1 MECYYYDREGKQR
14 GGGTRMP
21 ERKSEKGQK
30 KVSKGL
36 FMINYYYV
44 KYRKNLRMIEATSMD
59 FNTKKIRTFFSKIKK
74 S

>member
-1 MECYYYDREGKQR
+1 
-14 GGGTRMP
+14 MP